1 MGLDILDLMG
11 GAHGGGVRCHRDGLI
26 QGGHRDLK
34 GGVPR
39 LVDREIGLISHHHIV
54 IAVAAPHHGGG
65 QSAVLR
71 RQQGRRFHCGPTAAA
86 GQFHLHPVL
95 AVGQGS
101 IRRLTG
107 GLFPGAGGHGQE
119 QSNSQYRC
127 PQKSSATP
135 CLSVSHGISFP
146 RRRAQMQSAPA
157 CDKRRGQY
165 ATLPFFP
172 EAEGRRPLP
181 CGHTRCPWSPT
192 GPGRTPHPGRAPGCR
207 NR

>member
-1 MGLDILDLMG
+1 MNADDGVPAFIVVHSEFPSGGQLHAAAGHQGGTHRSGLHRGLAFLRRLWGGTFHLLICGLICRHKSIREKSEGILDLMG

-26 QGGHRDLK
+26 QGGHGDLK

-65 QSAVLR
+65 QSAVLH

-107 GLFPGAGGHGQE
+107 GLFPGAGGHG
-119 QSNSQYRC
+119 
-127 PQKSSATP
+127 
-135 CLSVSHGISFP
+135 
-146 RRRAQMQSAPA
+146 
-157 CDKRRGQY
+157 
-165 ATLPFFP
+165 
-172 EAEGRRPLP
+172 
-181 CGHTRCPWSPT
+181 
-192 GPGRTPHPGRAPGCR
+192 
-207 NR
+207 